1 MMTSSVEEFFTLSEK
16 PVQKI
21 LIENQEFIDDLYD
34 VKDIY
39 VLGHSLGNVDLPYF
53 RAVNSANDYPEEL
66 QWHVSY
72 YSETEK
78 SDLERIMRTHVI
90 NENASLEMITLQG
103 IQRAA

>member
-1 MMTSSVEEFFTLSEK
+1 MMTSSVEEFFSLSEK

-53 RAVNSANDYPEEL
+53 RAINRANDYPEKL
-66 QWHVSY
+66 RWHVSY
-72 YSETEK
+72 YSENEK
-78 SDLERIMRTHVI
+78 SNFERIMRFHVMDK
-90 NENASLEMITLQG
+90 NASLEMFTLQG
-103 IQRAA
+103 IQRVL